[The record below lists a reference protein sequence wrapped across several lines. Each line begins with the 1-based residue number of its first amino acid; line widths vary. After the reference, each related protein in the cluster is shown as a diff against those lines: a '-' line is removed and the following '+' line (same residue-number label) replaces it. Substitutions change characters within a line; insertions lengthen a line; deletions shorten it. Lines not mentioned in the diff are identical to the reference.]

1 MNINIIDQVEEDDIC
16 YDMIWYEEEEDE
28 SFQVPYVTRK
38 QEKHINKHGK
48 RHMQPRLCNHLV
60 VNIFFPSENP
70 KK

>member
-38 QEKHINKHGK
+38 
-48 RHMQPRLCNHLV
+48 
-60 VNIFFPSENP
+60 
-70 KK
+70 